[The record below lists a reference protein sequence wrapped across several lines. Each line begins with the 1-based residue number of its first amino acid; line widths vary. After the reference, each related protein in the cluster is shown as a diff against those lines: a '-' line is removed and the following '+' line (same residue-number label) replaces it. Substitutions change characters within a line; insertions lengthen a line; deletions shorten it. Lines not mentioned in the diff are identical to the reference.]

1 VFVPTIF
8 TPNEDGNNDLFKIY
22 ANEGLIKTIK
32 SYQIFNRWG
41 NQVYVSPQQNTDFA
55 TFTSWWDGRFQGQSA
70 GSDVYIYVI
79 EVEYTEGLGKY
90 RDKVLRGDVTVI
102 R

>member
-41 NQVYVSPQQNTDFA
+41 NQIYVSPQQNTDFA
-55 TFTSWWDGRFQGQSA
+55 AFTSWWDGRFHGQSA